1 VNAWATW
8 VTLKSSHSATAGY
21 RQPSTHCWHWDMD
34 LRFPI
39 PVIGKAA
46 TLTQAGAAIYD
57 SRQAITIFAFTQMA
71 SHNLA

>member
-1 VNAWATW
+1 
-8 VTLKSSHSATAGY
+8 
-21 RQPSTHCWHWDMD
+21 MD